1 MDADAAWDFGPYAQV
16 IEDLAHAVV
25 VTDAAGMIVLWNRA
39 AASLVGWS
47 SDEATTRHVD
57 EILVFEPGHRL
68 DDVPGQAP
76 AAVLPCEGVRWI
88 RHRDG
93 SLVPVCE
100 TRTDVRDAVGSVT
113 HQIVEITDASGRVSA
128 ERRLQAF
135 DTAPHGWAVS
145 ALDGRF
151 VTVNHALCEILG
163 CERTDV
169 LGRHPQEFSAS
180 DDDERVPISAM
191 LAGQIQRDSFSCR
204 TRFTRPDGAT
214 RWVDVDVR
222 LIRSHNG
229 RPEHF
234 FGYVR
239 DVTEWLDST
248 DRYLRLF
255 SSVVN
260 SFAASHELSDP
271 FTAGHQQ
278 RVARLATAI
287 AQRIGLDADAME
299 GLAVGAVLHDIGKV
313 ATPVQLLIKPGRLEA
328 AEYELVKRHA
338 RSGHDIVAHID
349 FPWPIAE
356 IILQHHERIDGS
368 GYPRGL
374 VGEEI
379 LLESRIIAVA
389 DTVETII
396 SHRPY
401 KPARPLMA
409 ALDAISA
416 ERARLFDPGVV
427 DACLATFE
435 AGFSLDEVQ

>member
-1 MDADAAWDFGPYAQV
+1 MIADAEWNFEPYAQV

-25 VTDAAGMIVLWNRA
+25 VTDAAGMIVVWNRA
-39 AASLVGWS
+39 AASLLGWS
-47 SDEATTRHVD
+47 NEEAMARHIDEL
-57 EILVFEPGHRL
+57 LVFEPGHRL
-68 DDVPGQAP
+68 GDVVGQAP
-76 AAVLPCEGVRWI
+76 ATRLPDEEVRLI

-93 SLVPVCE
+93 SLLPVCE
-100 TRTDVRDAVGSVT
+100 TWTKVRDAVGSVT
-113 HQIVEITDASGRVSA
+113 HQIIEVTDASGRVSA

-135 DTAPHGWAVS
+135 DTAPHGWAVTG
-145 ALDGRF
+145 LDGRF
-151 VTVNHALCEILG
+151 VTVNDALCEILG
-163 CERTDV
+163 RERTDV
-169 LGRHPQEFSAS
+169 LGRHPEEFSAS
-180 DDDERVPISAM
+180 DDAERVPISAM
-191 LAGQIQRDSFSCR
+191 LAGESDSVSCR
-204 TRFTRPDGAT
+204 KRFMRPDGTT

-222 LIRSHNG
+222 LIRDHNG

-234 FGYVR
+234 FGHVR
-239 DVTEWLDST
+239 DITEWLDSA
-248 DRYLRLF
+248 DRYRSLF

-328 AEYELVKRHA
+328 AEYELVKRHT

-356 IILQHHERIDGS
+356 MILQHHERIDGS

-374 VGEEI
+374 VGDEI

-389 DTVETII
+389 DTVETIT

-409 ALDAISA
+409 ALDTISA
-416 ERARLFDPGVV
+416 ERARLFDPDVV

-435 AGFSLDEVQ
+435 AGFSLEASP